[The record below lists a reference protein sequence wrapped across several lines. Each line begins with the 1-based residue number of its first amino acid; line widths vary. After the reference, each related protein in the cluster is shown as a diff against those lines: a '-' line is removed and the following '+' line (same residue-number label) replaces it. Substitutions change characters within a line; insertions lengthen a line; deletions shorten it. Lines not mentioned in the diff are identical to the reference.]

1 MPPAKPPTLKRIAE
15 LAQVSPSVV
24 SAVLSGHQGTIRC
37 SAETAERIRAT
48 AERLH
53 YRPSRTARSLQA
65 SEHLAIGLLASR
77 LYYLPHMYLHWL
89 SLALGARNRV
99 LIIQS
104 LSESGGQASCPM
116 LEQRFVDAAVCAEHL
131 DPAILDRCT
140 EIGLPLLFIN
150 ADPDHPGAR
159 ILFDEAQVM
168 ADLLAHLQSQGYD
181 RVCYQDHDDDSGYW
195 TRERR
200 DGLRRAAKALGFPP
214 PTHLPAIPGNSNL
227 GPSADRLV
235 GACTPGT
242 AIIVQNAQVL
252 PFLHRRLT
260 ARGLRVPE
268 DIGVAALGPPAPD
281 DLTWTNALVETRLL
295 ADQSADLLIDPG
307 GMDVGARLRVPYV
320 IAVGGSTARRG

>member
-53 YRPSRTARSLQA
+53 YRPSRIARSLQA
-65 SEHLAIGLLASR
+65 NAHFAIGLLVSR

-104 LSESGGQASCPM
+104 LPDPGGQASCQM
-116 LEQRFVDAAVCAEHL
+116 LEQRFVDAAVCAEHP

-140 EIGLPLLFIN
+140 EIGLPMLFIN

-159 ILFDEAQVM
+159 ILFDEA
-168 ADLLAHLQSQGYD
+168 LAMDAIHDHLAGQGYA
-181 RVCYQDHDDDSGYW
+181 RVLLDDHGGDGYW
-195 TRERR
+195 VAER
-200 DGLRRAAKALGFPP
+200 RRAAAAAARRLGLP
-214 PTHLPAIPGNSNL
+214 PTERLPATATL
-227 GPSADRLV
+227 ADTADRLAA
-235 GACTPGT
+235 ACTPGT
-242 AIIVQNAQVL
+242 AVIVLDNQLL
-252 PFLHRRLT
+252 PFLHRRLSD
-260 ARGLRVPE
+260 RGLRIPE
-268 DIGVAALGPPAPD
+268 DVGLTAYGSPAPA
-281 DLTWTNALVETRLL
+281 DLTWTTVHIETRLL
-295 ADQSADLLIDPG
+295 ADQSADLLIAPDG
-307 GMDVGARLRVPYV
+307 LSDRTRLRVPY
-320 IAVGGSTARRG
+320 IFTPGASTARRGG